1 MGYGLSVYTD
11 SFGDL
16 FSATGHQ
23 TLNILII
30 FSKNSFHL
38 GEHLPQ
44 LPATVQHQL
53 YEYSYVPHG
62 FLHSCDGFV
71 CQRWTYFYQSYS
83 GFCDLARYCVPTIH
97 RASFPSF
104 RLAPPLPSALPVYI
118 KIFITLEKSLFVSY

>member
-53 YEYSYVPHG
+53 YEYLYVPHG
-62 FLHSCDGFV
+62 FLHSCDGFG
-71 CQRWTYFYQSYS
+71 CQRWTYIYQSYS

-97 RASFPSF
+97 RAFFPSITTI
-104 RLAPPLPSALPVYI
+104 PVPSALPVYI